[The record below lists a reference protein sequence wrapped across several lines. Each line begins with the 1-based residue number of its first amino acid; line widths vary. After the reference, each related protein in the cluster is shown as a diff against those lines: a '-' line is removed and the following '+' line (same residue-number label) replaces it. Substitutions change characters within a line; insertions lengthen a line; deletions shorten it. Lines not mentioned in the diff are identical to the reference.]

1 MKKILTLCI
10 ALSAAFAMDAGAQG
24 RKTWDFTQGYS
35 EETKANLTAD
45 TEHWAPNRYDGD
57 IVTGWK
63 DVAKMS
69 GELQANGEVI
79 EELRGLVFSSDGL
92 SGNGNNYLLDPT
104 SIRMSRGNNVVYLPK
119 LTGGQKV
126 TFVAKSAN
134 GTATNRGFVAVNEDS
149 VVYESGPAGGLCLGG
164 DVADPEGIRAEDG
177 TYTLVWRIR
186 PDVTD
191 SIEVGIKLVGGGCD
205 IKMIYIDEGDQQVQT
220 RAKVGY
226 IFDSS
231 NEAYAANGED
241 TDYGPIATCL
251 DVLKGRMEYDL
262 VSIDLSQDVTA
273 VDADSLKGFDVVLVS
288 PYADISAPIFQAVRQ
303 AIAFTPVLNLNPA
316 LYEAWGLGSPAAS
329 ASGKLTVRGK
339 ATGSPL
345 FKPADAAQGSWIA
358 ADGTIEYLAED
369 FAATGV
375 TMAPGSY
382 FAADSVLAYT
392 AEGTPAIHMH
402 NMTRNAYLFLPYPE
416 PAGFAESAADILPNA
431 IMMLADTKRAD
442 ANTGRPLVSQ
452 EYHHLY
458 TTVKLTASTAGAA
471 IYYTTDGSTP
481 TTASTLYTGPF
492 DITQKGVTVKA
503 VSLGDGF
510 LLSEVVEQPIDIF
523 ELTGQPTISVE
534 QQSGKSIVT
543 ITPAAEGD
551 VVYYNY
557 RGSDDTKLSAQ
568 YTQPL
573 ELTKHATVTAFAAA
587 NEAEGLLQSETVSM
601 DVAVEGENVRID
613 VVSHMD
619 ANATDY
625 RIQLTSGDYYTKGYD
640 YYDANTILEQIGDSL
655 VFATTDSLLCINPG
669 KGWEVKTYGQP
680 ILHQNNDAGHNVL
693 DFNAYNP
700 QTPEDDIDNEI
711 TKGYVSFLGVT
722 GTNPFNGDPD
732 PATACIQ
739 STEAFQAPFDVV
751 VYASGYKATAGVYV
765 TADTLSGEWTKLGDL
780 LANDIEGKDDNGK
793 DGKDRIWKRTLVSY
807 EGTDKVFVKVASHGG
822 KANIFDIF
830 IKNAGPLSGEYVGIE
845 DVTAGGAA
853 AGKPVRTEVYS
864 IGGAR
869 LATPAKGINIVKDVY
884 ADGSVK
890 SRKVVVK

>member
-10 ALSAAFAMDAGAQG
+10 ALSAAFAMDADAQG

-45 TEHWAPNRYDGD
+45 TEHWAPNRYNGD
-57 IVTGWK
+57 VVTGWK
-63 DVAKMS
+63 DAAKMS
-69 GELQANGEVI
+69 GELQANGKVI
-79 EELRGLVFSSDGL
+79 EELRGLVFGTSGL
-92 SGNGNNYLLDPT
+92 SNTGNYLLDPT
-104 SIRMSRGNNVVYLPK
+104 SIRMSRGNMVVDLPK
-119 LTGGQKV
+119 LTGGQTV
-126 TFVAKSAN
+126 TFIAKSAN
-134 GTATNRGFVAVNEDS
+134 SGETTRGFVAGVNTDTLQY
-149 VVYESGPAGGLCLGG
+149 VSGPADGLCLGK
-164 DVADPEGIRAEDG
+164 DNPDPEGIRDADG
-177 TYTLVWRIR
+177 YYTLVWKVRDDI
-186 PDVTD
+186 TD
-191 SIEVGIKLVGGGCD
+191 SVRVAIKLVGGGCD
-205 IKMIYIDEGDQQVQT
+205 IKMIYIDEGDQQAQT

-226 IFDSS
+226 IFDSA
-231 NEAYAANGED
+231 NEAYAGNGED
-241 TDYGPIATCL
+241 TEYGPIATCL

-262 VSIDLSQDVTA
+262 VRIDLSTDVSA
-273 VDADSLKGFDVVLVS
+273 VSADSLKGFDVVLVS
-288 PYADISAPIFQAVRQ
+288 PYADVSAPIFQAVRQ

-316 LYEAWGLGSPAAS
+316 LYEAWGLGSPTAS
-329 ASGKLTVRGK
+329 ASGKLTVKGK

-345 FKPADAAQGSWIA
+345 FKPADAAQGDWIA
-358 ADGTIEYLAED
+358 ADGTIEYLAEG
-369 FAATGV
+369 FTATGV

-416 PAGFAESAADILPNA
+416 PAGFAESAADIVPNA

-523 ELTGQPTISVE
+523 ELTSQPTISVE

-551 VVYYNY
+551 VVYYNVS
-557 RGSDDTKLSAQ
+557 GSDDPARSSVYAK
-568 YTQPL
+568 PL
-573 ELTKHATVTAFAAA
+573 EILKHTTIYAFTAENA
-587 NEAEGLLQSETVSM
+587 AEGLLQSELVEQKV
-601 DVAVEGENVRID
+601 DVLDEKVRID
-613 VVSHMD
+613 VLAHMD
-619 ANATDY
+619 ANKDEYGGDGTQSNYYYFGKSGYPLYTDKWDGVSMDDDGNP
-625 RIQLTSGDYYTKGYD
+625 IFEKK
-640 YYDANTILEQIGDSL
+640 DS
-655 VFATTDSLLCINPG
+655 VTTYVAKN
-669 KGWEVKTYGQP
+669 GWQVKTHGQP
-680 ILHQNNDAGHNVL
+680 CIWQSLGISDLVGDLSVYSAADALSADGGITSNCVQFMSNGNV
-693 DFNAYNP
+693 D
-700 QTPEDDIDNEI
+700 
-711 TKGYVSFLGVT
+711 G
-722 GTNPFNGDPD
+722 NGFKD
-732 PATACIQ
+732 PATASIETTVKYQ
-739 STEAFQAPFDVV
+739 GPFDIVSYIGGSDSLRLELFVSTDTTVV
-751 VYASGYKATAGVYV
+751 
-765 TADTLSGEWTKLGDL
+765 DNWTKVGDMYTP
-780 LANDIEGKDDNGK
+780 NMGDK
-793 DGKDRIWKRTLVSY
+793 DGRNWQKNLLSY
-807 EGTDKVFVKVASHGG
+807 EGTDEVFVKLAAADNGTIRV
-822 KANIFDIF
+822 FDIYLY
-830 IKNAGPLSGEYVGIE
+830 NAGPLSGEYVGIE
-845 DVTAGGAA
+845 DVTAVGAA

-869 LATPAKGINIVKDVY
+869 LATPAKGINIVKEVY